1 MKHGTAVRVAV
12 SLLLI
17 DVLITAFGLFLVV
30 FNRRTD
36 LGPGPSSAAS
46 DGVVLLAFVPFAIV
60 GALIVSRQP
69 RNPIGGIF
77 MITALGMAV
86 STAAFEYAVY
96 AILTNPGSLPGGEWG
111 IRVSEWGFGLP
122 FLAYVFLFLLF
133 PTGGLPSRRWLPAA
147 SLTVLA
153 VASLQ
158 ASELAPTV
166 VPFDLARALTVAAL
180 CAAATAPV
188 IRFRRAGSEER
199 RQIKWFT
206 FAAVP
211 AVAALIGPLFFNPS
225 GIYLPI
231 LFLATVGI
239 AVATGVAIFRYRLF
253 DAGMTVLRDLGFH
266 ARPPTGWNARWV
278 LMWGITAPTLLLLAF
293 VLPVTWGSWWLWM
306 VVALILF
313 GIPEWIGVW
322 KTHDDLPP
330 LTYTIRHF
338 LPNWLAF
345 PLIYGLLGAIGARWL
360 GFGYPRFWGV
370 GAMFALLG
378 WLTDHF
384 TITYARPD
392 PHLHRLGAGEEV
404 PVAGS
409 APETQ
414 PPPVIQQPRPF

>member
-1 MKHGTAVRVAV
+1 MQHRTAVRVAV
-12 SLLLI
+12 SLFAI
-17 DVLITAFGLFLVV
+17 DALVTAGGLFLVGL
-30 FNRRTD
+30 NRQTE
-36 LGPGPSSAAS
+36 LGPGPSSVVS
-46 DGVVLLAFVPFAIV
+46 DGVQLLAFVPFAVV

-77 MITALGMAV
+77 MVTALGMAV
-86 STAAFEYAVY
+86 STTAFEYAIY
-96 AILTNPGSLPGGEWG
+96 AILTDPGSLPGGAWG

-133 PTGGLPSRRWLPAA
+133 PSGRLPSRRWLPAA
-147 SLTVLA
+147 SVTVLA
-153 VASLQ
+153 VVSLE
-158 ASELAPTV
+158 ASEFAPGV
-166 VPFDLARALTVAAL
+166 VPFDLARALTVGAL
-180 CAAATAPV
+180 CAAATAP
-188 IRFRRAGSEER
+188 IFRFRRAASGER
-199 RQIKWFT
+199 RQIRWFT
-206 FAAVP
+206 VAAVP
-211 AVAALIGPLFFNPS
+211 AVAALIAPLFVNPS
-225 GIYLPI
+225 GLYLPI
-231 LFLATVGI
+231 LFLATVGV

-266 ARPPTGWNARWV
+266 ARPPSGWNARWV
-278 LMWGITAPTLLLLAF
+278 LMWGVTAPTLLLLAF
-293 VLPVTWGSWWLWM
+293 VFPVTWGFWWLWM
-306 VVALILF
+306 VVALVLF
-313 GIPEWIGVW
+313 GFPEWIGVW

-392 PHLHRLGAGEEV
+392 PHPHRLGAGEEG
-404 PVAGS
+404 PRAGS
-409 APETQ
+409 EPETQ
-414 PPPVIQQPRPF
+414 SPPVIRQPRPF